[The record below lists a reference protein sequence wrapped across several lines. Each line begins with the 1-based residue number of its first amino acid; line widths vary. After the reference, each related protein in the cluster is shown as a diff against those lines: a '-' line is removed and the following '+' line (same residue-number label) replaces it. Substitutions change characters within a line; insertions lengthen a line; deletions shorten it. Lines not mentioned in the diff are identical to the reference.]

1 MHNPFCLLD
10 WLMRIRGACLV
21 VSVLGALMTNDV
33 VRAEMLPSVESILDE
48 TIELVGPSAKVDDVD
63 SLLAVAIR
71 QAKVRSCEKAK
82 DLFKTAADSNERW
95 AKEQTGKLW
104 IENHIGFLDRLLEA
118 QQRAGCGEEMTSTAA
133 RLRALYHEE
142 HRSHLAES
150 AGDELTTARHNLQL
164 LLNLGNLYVWMKNLD
179 AARGVA
185 PTVIQQIRA
194 AKWRPSLEFGDAAAF
209 LVRMGHDD
217 DALEVVNRYDQFFE
231 ARQEIKEDFNNRHY
245 WIYRVGNLAEV
256 AAAQAEAGHTE
267 AARATFR
274 RAIEKARSTP
284 VARLTKLYGMKTP
297 AVQNRTES
305 DRIGEGEALQ
315 SAGLMRIVWLATS
328 VGETALALEA
338 LDLASP
344 LANEASGTEDL
355 IRAFARKGEVETAR
369 KLLDRFGCSKRA
381 IVRVLMEKQDW
392 AGALEADK
400 AYPTVSCCER
410 TCDVFESSDISG
422 LGKARTFVEGEA
434 RALAWARKQTKH
446 RKVYALLEIVDAL
459 LERNQAA
466 APSIIKAIDAAGPA
480 SVIPILL
487 ARMMDVFSQPTRVHI
502 GNNVDS

>member
-1 MHNPFCLLD
+1 MQPISLLKPFVKIFAMCLLVCG
-10 WLMRIRGACLV
+10 LE
-21 VSVLGALMTNDV
+21 ALASTEEAS
-33 VRAEMLPSVESILDE
+33 AETLPSVESILDE
-48 TIELVGPSAKVDDVD
+48 AIELVRPSAKVDNED
-63 SLLAVAIR
+63 SLLAVAVR

-104 IENHIGFLDRLLEA
+104 IENHIGFLNRLLEA

-142 HRSHLAES
+142 HRGHLAES

-179 AARGVA
+179 AARGVV
-185 PTVIQQIRA
+185 PMIIQQIRA
-194 AKWRPSLEFGDAAAF
+194 AKWRPSSVEFGGAAAF
-209 LVRMGHDD
+209 LARMGRDD
-217 DALEVVNRYDQFFE
+217 EALEVVTRYDQFYE
-231 ARQEIKEDFNNRHY
+231 ARQEITEDVDDRFY
-245 WIYRVGNLAEV
+245 WISRVGNLAEV

-267 AARATFR
+267 SAKATFR
-274 RAIEKARSTP
+274 RAIEKARNTP

-305 DRIGEGEALQ
+305 DVIGEGEALQ

-328 VGETALALEA
+328 MGETALALEA

-344 LANEASGTEDL
+344 FANEASGTEDL
-355 IRAFARKGEVETAR
+355 IRAFARMGEVETAR
-369 KLLDRFGCSKRA
+369 KLLDRFRCSRRA
-381 IVRVLMEKQDW
+381 IVRVLLEKQDW

-422 LGKARTFVEGEA
+422 LAKARTFVDGEVQ
-434 RALAWARKQTKH
+434 ALAWARKQSK
-446 RKVYALLEIVDAL
+446 RYKVSALLEVVDAL
-459 LERNQAA
+459 LEQNQAA
-466 APSIIKAIDAAGPA
+466 APSIMQ
-480 SVIPILL
+480 S
-487 ARMMDVFSQPTRVHI
+487 
-502 GNNVDS
+502 N

>member
-48 TIELVGPSAKVDDVD
+48 AIELVGPSAKVDDVD

-82 DLFKTAADSNERW
+82 DLFKAAADSNERW
-95 AKEQTGKLW
+95 AKEQTGNLW
-104 IENHIGFLDRLLEA
+104 IENHIGFLNRLIAA
-118 QQRAGCGEEMTSTAA
+118 QQRAGCGDEMTSTAA

-150 AGDELTTARHNLQL
+150 AGKELTTARHNLQL
-164 LLNLGNLYVWMKNLD
+164 LLNLGNLDVWMGNLD
-179 AARGVA
+179 AARGIA
-185 PTVIQQIRA
+185 PTIIQQIRA
-194 AKWRPSLEFGDAAAF
+194 AKWRPSLEFGEAAAF
-209 LVRMGHDD
+209 LARMGRDD
-217 DALEVVNRYDQFFE
+217 KALEVVNRYDQFFE

-256 AAAQAEAGHTE
+256 AAAQAGIGHTE
-267 AARATFR
+267 AARATLR

-284 VARLTKLYGMKTP
+284 VARLTTLYGMKTP

-305 DRIGEGEALQ
+305 DAIGEGEALQ

-344 LANEASGTEDL
+344 FANEASGTEDL
-355 IRAFARKGEVETAR
+355 IRAFARKGEVETAQ
-369 KLLDRFGCSKRA
+369 KLLDRFRCSRRA
-381 IVRVLMEKQDW
+381 IVRVLLEKQDW

-400 AYPTVSCCER
+400 VYPAVSCCKR

-446 RKVYALLEIVDAL
+446 LKVYALLEIVDAL
-459 LERNQAA
+459 LEQNKADV
-466 APSIIKAIDAAGPA
+466 PSTE
-480 SVIPILL
+480 
-487 ARMMDVFSQPTRVHI
+487 Q
-502 GNNVDS
+502 GN